1 MYFIISKNKKDKRYK
16 YYTNEIFNK
25 EEDATDYADRC
36 FTKKIK
42 WKIVE
47 YTSEMIKKYWKQ
59 FIQMI
64 RYCNDDVINNP
75 NYLYIIYIGIKNDR

>member
-1 MYFIISKNKKDKRYK
+1 MMYFIISKNKNDKRYK

-47 YTSEMIKKYWKQ
+47 YTSEMIKKYWK
-59 FIQMI
+59 
-64 RYCNDDVINNP
+64 
-75 NYLYIIYIGIKNDR
+75 

>member
-16 YYTNEIFNK
+16 YYTNEIFSK

-36 FTKKIK
+36 FTKKTK
-42 WKIVE
+42 WKIVD
-47 YTSEMIKKYWKQ
+47 YNSETIKKYWKQ

-64 RYCNDDVINNP
+64 SNCNVLCINNP
-75 NYLYIIYIGIKNDR
+75 NYLYIIIQE